1 MRVGKSGERGCRLGV
16 PYGFSD
22 ESGIVF
28 VSASNDECQSKDCI
42 YEDRD
47 IKACKNIPVNH
58 VNCLIIVINDFINYS
73 NPIIIVSC
81 YKMLS

>member
-58 VNCLIIVINDFINYS
+58 VNCTRFRNLDDSLF
-73 NPIIIVSC
+73 PAHDPR
-81 YKMLS
+81 LSL